1 MVQLTADQ
9 TWGDFITNV
18 IDYDYLPHARL
29 RLRINKIT
37 MYTITITFESNH
49 DYNRD

>member
-1 MVQLTADQ
+1 MASFGLQTFTDAANFAVTAVQ
-9 TWGDFITNV
+9 TWGDYSTKV

-37 MYTITITFESNH
+37 I
-49 DYNRD
+49 